1 MLSILIFTLAI
12 SVLIYARLIKRKA
25 VQVDSLTKIVYTDFN
40 NNSKLINE
48 SRDNIIDSLALGIG
62 SSGLNLLDIYAS
74 VEDHETV
81 VETLAQRFPDEI
93 KDFSSLDWFKKV
105 SELNANDSMA
115 SYISAFKG
123 QAAENIS
130 LEFLQEQGYENAR
143 PFSSLTHAND
153 DVVAELNG
161 EEISLSVKNGSVD
174 YIKGSISDH
183 PMSTNY
189 IVNEESYNEMLNSGD
204 IDEYADEG
212 ITILN
217 GGYSVDELTEQGQ
230 EALEDIF
237 DAGDILDVIPWIALA
252 IFGVKTVKNV
262 KQYKSCNQSKYEF
275 GVNVAVDAGRVAAG
289 GLMAAGGAQ
298 IGTALGTM
306 VAPGIGSIVGAGIGV
321 VVGALAGGQ
330 LFNKIKERLKWG
342 AIIDALD
349 HFGEK
354 YGFKYSSQIE
364 SNIKNELFNYNDIKN
379 NINKEQK
386 LVNKYEKEMNPFS
399 IKKPSL
405 ESVMVY
411 EHINNLEKSKKRI
424 DTVTRKAA
432 AKVRKFTDNIVFKGK
447 ENETKSNKM
456 QKVSRRI
463 ATDIL
468 LGNRWLFN
476 KESLSDDDKKILRE
490 FDEKVLLAPN
500 HPYSLNADPIEV
512 FKGII
517 YKAYDDVDN
526 VHMNSVKIIVNIM
539 NICGIALLVI
549 SIYSYFT
556 S

>member
-1 MLSILIFTLAI
+1 MLSILLVVLAI
-12 SVLIYARLIKRKA
+12 SILIYARLIKRKA

-40 NNSKLINE
+40 DNSKLINE

-81 VETLAQRFPDEI
+81 VETLAQRFPDAI

-105 SELNANDSMA
+105 SELDANDSMA

-143 PFSSLTHAND
+143 LFSSLTHAND

-174 YIKGSISDH
+174 YIKDSISEH
-183 PMSTNY
+183 PLSTNY
-189 IVNEESYNEMLNSGD
+189 IVNEEAYDEMLNSGD
-204 IDEYADEG
+204 IDEYAEEG

-237 DAGDILDVIPWIALA
+237 DAGDILDDIPWIALA

-275 GVNVAVDAGRVAAG
+275 GVNLAVDAGRVAAG

-298 IGTALGTM
+298 VGTALGTM

-321 VVGALAGGQ
+321 VVGALVGGQ

-379 NINKEQK
+379 NINKEQR
-386 LVNKYEKEMNPFS
+386 LVNKYEKETNPFS

-424 DTVTRKAA
+424 DAVTRKAA
-432 AKVRKFTDNIVFKGK
+432 AEVRKFTDNIVFKGK

-526 VHMNSVKIIVNIM
+526 VHMNSVKIIVNLM

-549 SIYSYFT
+549 SIYSYLA

>member
-81 VETLAQRFPDEI
+81 VETLAQRFPDAI

-183 PMSTNY
+183 PLSTNY

-237 DAGDILDVIPWIALA
+237 DAGDILDDIPWIALA